1 MGGYTEHK
9 IKAALGNDD
18 RSASIIRQVALKS
31 AVEYACAAKH
41 DVNTILAN
49 AETFNA
55 WMTGASAAPASHT
68 EGDNTQAKGNYSHAE
83 GQEVNLIETTIVG
96 SVAAIVGGAV
106 AWFTKGRVESDSL
119 QVRQAQAVLA
129 MWQATSESQN
139 KELTQL
145 RNEVVSLR
153 QRLEE
158 MEHTIH
164 ELQAENAKLK
174 CLLFYVH
181 YVHITLTLHILLL
194 HPIVLF

>member
-1 MGGYTEHK
+1 
-9 IKAALGNDD
+9 
-18 RSASIIRQVALKS
+18 
-31 AVEYACAAKH
+31 
-41 DVNTILAN
+41 
-49 AETFNA
+49 
-55 WMTGASAAPASHT
+55 
-68 EGDNTQAKGNYSHAE
+68 
-83 GQEVNLIETTIVG
+83 VNLIETTIVG
-96 SVAAIVGGAV
+96 SVAAIVGGTV

-164 ELQAENAKLK
+164 ELQSENAKLK
-174 CLLFYVH
+174 SLS
-181 YVHITLTLHILLL
+181 
-194 HPIVLF
+194 